1 MAKKKTYKVGDK
13 IIDCGQVYSI
23 FKICRQKNSEGE
35 FERVIYFRPYYRGVT
50 NSGVVCSIP
59 LNNIE
64 KTGIRKPLTLEEFE
78 LLLVKLKKGK
88 ILTEYSDISA
98 TKELLKE
105 NNPTS
110 DIILIRTLWEEKKD
124 RSEDFSKNK
133 RDILDL
139 VVDRFA
145 QEYSIV
151 KGLSLEKAKEKVY
164 LILQG

>member
-1 MAKKKTYKVGDK
+1 MTKKNTYKVGDK
-13 IIDCGQVYSI
+13 IIDHGQVFSI

-35 FERVIYFRPYYRGVT
+35 LERVVYFRPYYRGAK

-59 LNNIE
+59 LENIE
-64 KTGIRKPLTLEEFE
+64 KTEIRKPLTLKEFE

-105 NNPTS
+105 NKPTS
-110 DIILIRTLWEEKKD
+110 DVILIRTLWKEKKD
-124 RSEDFSKNK
+124 KSEDFSKNK